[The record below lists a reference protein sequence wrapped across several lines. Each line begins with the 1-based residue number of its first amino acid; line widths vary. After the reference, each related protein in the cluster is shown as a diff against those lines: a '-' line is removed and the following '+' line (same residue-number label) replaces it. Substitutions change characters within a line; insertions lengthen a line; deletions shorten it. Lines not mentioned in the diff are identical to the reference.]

1 MFSRLQ
7 LWLCAVG
14 TCGLL
19 VTFDARIFAV
29 DSGDAGAYLDQVV
42 SRIMAV
48 WRLPEKLDGRKVI
61 VRMHLERSGR
71 VSDVRVE
78 KSSGDKKFDDSA
90 IEAVRTASP
99 FRSVPESAK
108 IIAGDLYMVLDP
120 TLPDSR
126 VGKTMENSKTTPS
139 SAR

>member
-1 MFSRLQ
+1 M
-7 LWLCAVG
+7 
-14 TCGLL
+14 
-19 VTFDARIFAV
+19 

-78 KSSGDKKFDDSA
+78 KSSGDRAHFGLCLSLRKSLLA
-90 IEAVRTASP
+90 ISTWFSIRP
-99 FRSVPESAK
+99 C
-108 IIAGDLYMVLDP
+108 
-120 TLPDSR
+120 PDSR